1 MKLDITPDQVAQCV
15 NELGVG
21 FMFALMHHSAMRH
34 VSLARRE
41 LGLRTLFNILGPM
54 LGALAISVLPIHGV
68 MMIDVVTAVFAVVPL
83 LSLAAA
89 IVARLLSTEEA
100 TDFVVEA
107 LDGVFDADLAGVA
120 DSVVGGSSGGGGD
133 ADWVISGADMYA
145 AVGGSVGI
153 GTASPSAKLDVVGPL
168 GTPTHIP
175 DTPGRILAIAGGVGG
190 EQHLHIGIVP
200 YLSLADDEAVGII
213 ELIRISNAKS
223 LSILEQARLI
233 DELINVHQMGNA
245 EIATLLERSKAWV
258 SVRSGIISQMSPKV
272 MDKIFNGQFPVYSFM
287 YTLRQ
292 FMRLN
297 GVKKAEIDDFVD
309 AVAGKHLS
317 TRDIDLLAHAY
328 FKGSDEFR
336 EQIKNGNLSWGL
348 RRLKQSFQPGAECTE
363 REQQVLKA
371 LEITQKYM
379 RQLILICN
387 DTRLKTNTFYAQA
400 NLLSGGILR
409 QLDTFTQAIRQFYD
423 RSGQT

>member
-1 MKLDITPDQVAQCV
+1 MTMVDQV
-15 NELGVG
+15 EISSFDLRYEGYRLRSVG
-21 FMFALMHHSAMRH
+21 AEKAL
-34 VSLARRE
+34 
-41 LGLRTLFNILGPM
+41 
-54 LGALAISVLPIHGV
+54 
-68 MMIDVVTAVFAVVPL
+68 L
-83 LSLAAA
+83 LSICAQG
-89 IVARLLSTEEA
+89 IREP
-100 TDFVVEA
+100 
-107 LDGVFDADLAGVA
+107 LAGVDKA
-120 DSVVGGSSGGGGD
+120 DQ
-133 ADWVISGADMYA
+133 
-145 AVGGSVGI
+145 
-153 GTASPSAKLDVVGPL
+153 
-168 GTPTHIP
+168 
-175 DTPGRILAIAGGVGG
+175 RILLDGFKRYRCAIK
-190 EQHLHIGIVP
+190 LNIDIVP
-200 YLSLADDEAVGII
+200 YLSLAGDEPAGII
-213 ELIRISNAKS
+213 ELMRISNAKS

-233 DELINVHQMGNA
+233 DELINVHQMCNA

-272 MDKIFNGQFPVYSFM
+272 MSQIFNGKFPVYSFM

-297 GVKKAEIDDFVD
+297 GVKKAEIDEFVN

-348 RRLKQSFQPGAECTE
+348 RRLKQSYQPGAECTE
-363 REQQVLKA
+363 RERQVLKA

-379 RQLILICN
+379 RRLILICN

-423 RSGQT
+423 RSRQT

>member
-1 MKLDITPDQVAQCV
+1 MVDQV
-15 NELGVG
+15 EISSFDLRYEGYRIRSVG
-21 FMFALMHHSAMRH
+21 AEKAL
-34 VSLARRE
+34 
-41 LGLRTLFNILGPM
+41 
-54 LGALAISVLPIHGV
+54 
-68 MMIDVVTAVFAVVPL
+68 L
-83 LSLAAA
+83 LSISAQG
-89 IVARLLSTEEA
+89 IREP
-100 TDFVVEA
+100 
-107 LDGVFDADLAGVA
+107 LAGVDKA
-120 DSVVGGSSGGGGD
+120 DQ
-133 ADWVISGADMYA
+133 
-145 AVGGSVGI
+145 
-153 GTASPSAKLDVVGPL
+153 
-168 GTPTHIP
+168 
-175 DTPGRILAIAGGVGG
+175 RILLDGFKRYRCAIK
-190 EQHLHIGIVP
+190 LNISIVP
-200 YLSLADDEAVGII
+200 YLSLEGDEPAGII
-213 ELIRISNAKS
+213 ELMRISNAKS

-272 MDKIFNGQFPVYSFM
+272 MSQIFNGKFPVYSFM

-297 GVKKAEIDDFVD
+297 GVKKAEIDEFVN

-348 RRLKQSFQPGAECTE
+348 RRLKQSYQPGAQCTE
-363 REQQVLKA
+363 RERQVLKA

-379 RQLILICN
+379 RRLILICN

-423 RSGQT
+423 RSRQT

>member
-1 MKLDITPDQVAQCV
+1 MVDQV
-15 NELGVG
+15 EISSFDLRYEGYRIRSVG
-21 FMFALMHHSAMRH
+21 AEKAL
-34 VSLARRE
+34 
-41 LGLRTLFNILGPM
+41 
-54 LGALAISVLPIHGV
+54 
-68 MMIDVVTAVFAVVPL
+68 L
-83 LSLAAA
+83 LSICAQG
-89 IVARLLSTEEA
+89 IREP
-100 TDFVVEA
+100 
-107 LDGVFDADLAGVA
+107 LAGVDKA
-120 DSVVGGSSGGGGD
+120 DQ
-133 ADWVISGADMYA
+133 
-145 AVGGSVGI
+145 
-153 GTASPSAKLDVVGPL
+153 
-168 GTPTHIP
+168 
-175 DTPGRILAIAGGVGG
+175 RILLDGFKRYRCAIK
-190 EQHLHIGIVP
+190 LNIDIVP
-200 YLSLADDEAVGII
+200 YLSLAGDEPAGII
-213 ELIRISNAKS
+213 ELMRISNAKS

-233 DELINVHQMGNA
+233 DELINVHQMCNA

-272 MDKIFNGQFPVYSFM
+272 MSQIFNGKFPVYSFM

-297 GVKKAEIDDFVD
+297 GVKKAEIDEFVN

-348 RRLKQSFQPGAECTE
+348 RRLKQSYQPGAECTE
-363 REQQVLKA
+363 RERQVLKA

-379 RQLILICN
+379 RRLILICN

-423 RSGQT
+423 RSRQT

>member
-1 MKLDITPDQVAQCV
+1 MVDQV
-15 NELGVG
+15 EISSIDLRYEGYRLRSVG
-21 FMFALMHHSAMRH
+21 AEKAL
-34 VSLARRE
+34 
-41 LGLRTLFNILGPM
+41 
-54 LGALAISVLPIHGV
+54 
-68 MMIDVVTAVFAVVPL
+68 L
-83 LSLAAA
+83 LSISAQG
-89 IVARLLSTEEA
+89 IREP
-100 TDFVVEA
+100 
-107 LDGVFDADLAGVA
+107 LAGVDKA
-120 DSVVGGSSGGGGD
+120 GE
-133 ADWVISGADMYA
+133 
-145 AVGGSVGI
+145 
-153 GTASPSAKLDVVGPL
+153 
-168 GTPTHIP
+168 
-175 DTPGRILAIAGGVGG
+175 RILLDGFKRLRCAIK
-190 EQHLHIGIVP
+190 LNIGIVP
-200 YLSLADDEAVGII
+200 YLSLADDEPCGII
-213 ELIRISNAKS
+213 ELMRISNAKS

-258 SVRSGIISQMSPKV
+258 SVRSGIISQMSSNV
-272 MDKIFNGQFPVYSFM
+272 MSQIFNGKFPVYSFM

-297 GVKKAEIDDFVD
+297 GVKKAEIDEFVN

-348 RRLKQSFQPGAECTE
+348 TRLKQSYQPGAECTE

-379 RQLILICN
+379 RRLILICN

-409 QLDTFTQAIRQFYD
+409 QLDAFAQAIRQFYD

>member
-1 MKLDITPDQVAQCV
+1 MVDQV
-15 NELGVG
+15 EISSIDLRYEGYRLRSVG
-21 FMFALMHHSAMRH
+21 AEKAL
-34 VSLARRE
+34 
-41 LGLRTLFNILGPM
+41 
-54 LGALAISVLPIHGV
+54 
-68 MMIDVVTAVFAVVPL
+68 L
-83 LSLAAA
+83 LSISAQG
-89 IVARLLSTEEA
+89 IREP
-100 TDFVVEA
+100 
-107 LDGVFDADLAGVA
+107 LAGVDKA
-120 DSVVGGSSGGGGD
+120 DQ
-133 ADWVISGADMYA
+133 
-145 AVGGSVGI
+145 
-153 GTASPSAKLDVVGPL
+153 
-168 GTPTHIP
+168 
-175 DTPGRILAIAGGVGG
+175 RILLDGFKRYRCAIK
-190 EQHLHIGIVP
+190 LNIGIVP
-200 YLSLADDEAVGII
+200 YLPLAGDEPAGII
-213 ELIRISNAKS
+213 ELMRISNAKS

-258 SVRSGIISQMSPKV
+258 SVRSGIISQMSPNV

-297 GVKKAEIDDFVD
+297 GVKKAEIDEFVN

-317 TRDIDLLAHAY
+317 TREIDLLANAF

-348 RRLKQSFQPGAECTE
+348 KRLKQSYQPGAECTE
-363 REQQVLKA
+363 RERQVLKA

-379 RQLILICN
+379 RRLILICN

-409 QLDTFTQAIRQFYD
+409 QIDAFTQAIRQFYD
-423 RSGQT
+423 RSGQA